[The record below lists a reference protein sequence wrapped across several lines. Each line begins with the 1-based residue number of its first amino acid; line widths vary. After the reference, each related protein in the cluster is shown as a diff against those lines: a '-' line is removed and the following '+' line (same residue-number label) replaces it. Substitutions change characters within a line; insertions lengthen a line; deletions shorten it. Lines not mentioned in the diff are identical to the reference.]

1 MTKTGFYLPRAFDPS
16 SGRMWFVRDSR
27 IDFIHCILR
36 FDSDLSFVIW
46 DLFVICNLRFGI

>member
-46 DLFVICNLRFGI
+46 DLFVIYDLGFGI